1 MCGELRQAAYQST
14 YQSMTTPF
22 PLCFVVVLQL
32 VGNSTEEIDNAE
44 LLPAFDKFLQRH
56 RNHFPGCFVS
66 ADPTRLLDQPGIHI
80 HPCHA
85 GVVSSAFV
93 SYTVLVQLQKVLGG
107 DLLLPPRVDA
117 AQACLLS
124 SRVLRFSAPCPSGN

>member
-1 MCGELRQAAYQST
+1 MRSCCRRLTNSCSAT
-14 YQSMTTPF
+14 VTTS
-22 PLCFVVVLQL
+22 L
-32 VGNSTEEIDNAE
+32 D
-44 LLPAFDKFLQRH
+44 FL
-56 RNHFPGCFVS
+56 S

-80 HPCHA
+80 HPCHV

-117 AQACLLS
+117 AQGCLLS